1 MSDRLPTSPRLTF
14 RRMTPA
20 DLDDMAALLGS
31 SEVMAYYPR
40 PKTRDEAAAWIAWN
54 EENYARDGL
63 GLWILHDSSG
73 AFVGDCGLMWQVVDG
88 VEDLEVGYHVLPRFQ
103 GLGLATEAA
112 LACREFARSRGIER
126 LIAIIH
132 PDNRPSQR
140 VAEKMGLSAEKDTAN
155 AAGVPTR
162 VYSARL

>member
-1 MSDRLPTSPRLTF
+1 
-14 RRMTPA
+14 MTPA

-54 EENYARDGL
+54 EENYARDGF

-73 AFVGDCGLMWQVVDG
+73 AFVGDCGLTWQVVDG

>member
-1 MSDRLPTSPRLTF
+1 
-14 RRMTPA
+14 MTPA

-73 AFVGDCGLMWQVVDG
+73 AFVGDCGLTWQVVDG

-162 VYSARL
+162 VYAARL

>member
-1 MSDRLPTSPRLTF
+1 
-14 RRMTPA
+14 MTPA

-54 EENYARDGL
+54 EENYARDGF

-73 AFVGDCGLMWQVVDG
+73 AFVGDCGLTWQVVDG

-162 VYSARL
+162 VYSARF